1 MTNILIGYVIAYG
14 CNLQTKEKTTAISKV
29 YFVWANSYD
38 EAIGIGVRKAREE
51 FPSADGYTSHWGIA
65 VSVSLT
71 REHMQE
77 KLNGAL

>member
-1 MTNILIGYVIAYG
+1 MNDILIGYAIAYG
-14 CNLQTKEKTTAISKV
+14 CNLATSEKTTAISNV

-38 EAIGIGVRKAREE
+38 EAIGIGVRMAREQ
-51 FPSADGYTSHWGIA
+51 FPTADGYTSHWGIA

-71 REHMQE
+71 REYMQE